1 MITMHGILCNLTALD
16 PTSSH
21 QAGDI
26 TVHAICPGDDVPR
39 RRRPEPTA
47 LICHR
52 GPVTVFSTDPRGT
65 RMEET
70 LSSGDVYMIAPHA
83 PFSLH
88 CGSEATAAALIV
100 EVATTLQPLA
110 TS

>member
-39 RRRPEPTA
+39 RRRPESTA

-52 GPVTVFSTDPRGT
+52 GSVTVFSTDPRGT

-70 LSSGDVYMIAPHA
+70 LSDGDVYVIAPHA